1 MFDVSNL
8 MTHRNDS
15 YLTSL
20 TYCNWFFI
28 FLTSRSK
35 TLLCLVLTPPE
46 SDELEL
52 LAGKFDLSENMILKI
67 HADLLPL
74 KPTKS
79 RKVNPIH
86 IRIKSP
92 RWLKMINWWKLEENT
107 IIMRN
112 TSIIKLVLTLSSNIY
127 MYHVTFMRHFYL
139 LSPFTTEFTA
149 RRL

>member
-28 FLTSRSK
+28 FLTSRSN

-52 LAGKFDLSENMILKI
+52 LAGKFDLSKNDFEEQSR
-67 HADLLPL
+67 PTTL
-74 KPTKS
+74 KPTRS
-79 RKVNPIH
+79 RKVNPTH

-139 LSPFTTEFTA
+139 LSPFTTECTA

>member
-1 MFDVSNL
+1 MYDVSNL

-52 LAGKFDLSENMILKI
+52 LAGKFDLSEKMILKI

-127 MYHVTFMRHFYL
+127 IYHVTFMRHFNL
-139 LSPFTTEFTA
+139 LSPFTTEITA